1 MSAPGDFVNVFLIE
15 TNIDPNKLFIAVAL
29 NQAVSFCVFFE
40 LTIFFPPA
48 DKLLILHVKGQ
59 V

>member
-29 NQAVSFCVFFE
+29 NQAVSFCVFLE

-48 DKLLILHVKGQ
+48 DK
-59 V
+59 